1 MSILVTGAS
10 GQLARLVA
18 ARLLEQVDPAE
29 VLLVTRTPDALVDL
43 GERGVTVRAGDFDDP
58 ASLPDAFAGAERM
71 LLVSASVI
79 GARLRQHQAAVDAA
93 VAAGVRSIAY
103 TSGVNP
109 SDSNPGAAFA
119 DHRATEEMVRAS
131 GLGWTFLRN
140 AIYADSLVTAAAGTL
155 ASGAV
160 LTNAGE
166 GKTAYVSRADCAAAA
181 AAVLTGDGHEG
192 KAYDITG
199 PEALGARELAALY
212 SELGGKPVEPA
223 FVGDDAWVAA
233 MVEHA
238 GMPEGLARIIATFG
252 IAARQG
258 YAEVVSTSVRDL
270 TGREP
275 QTAREVLAAGLAA
288 AAS

>member
-1 MSILVTGAS
+1 MRILVTGAS

-18 ARLLEQVDPAE
+18 ERLFERVDPAD
-29 VLLVTRTPDALVDL
+29 VILVTRSPDAIADL
-43 GERGVTVRAGDFDDP
+43 GERGATVRAGDFDDP
-58 ASLPDAFAGAERM
+58 AALPEAFAGAERM

-79 GARLRQHQAAVDAA
+79 GERLHQHQAAVDAA

-131 GLGWTFLRN
+131 GLEWTFLRN
-140 AIYADSLVTAAAGTL
+140 AIYADSLVTAAGGAL
-155 ASGAV
+155 ASGIV
-160 LTNAGE
+160 LTNSADGR
-166 GKTAYVSRADCAAAA
+166 TAYVARADCAAAA
-181 AAVLTGDGHEG
+181 AVVLSSDGHAG

-199 PEALGARELAALY
+199 PEALSARDLAALY
-212 SELGGKPVEPA
+212 SELGGTRVEPA
-223 FVGDDAWVAA
+223 FVDDGAWVSA
-233 MVEHA
+233 MVRHA
-238 GMPEGLARIIATFG
+238 GMPEGLARTIATFG

-275 QTAREVLAAGLAA
+275 ATAREVLAAGLAA
-288 AAS
+288 AD

>member
-18 ARLLEQVDPAE
+18 ARLFEQVDPGE
-29 VLLVTRTPDALVDL
+29 VILVTRTPEAIADL
-43 GERGVTVRAGDFDDP
+43 GERGAAVRHGDFDDP
-58 ASLPDAFAGAERM
+58 AALAEAFAGAERM
-71 LLVSASVI
+71 LLVSASII
-79 GARLRQHQAAVDAA
+79 GARLHQHQAAVDAA

-140 AIYADSLVTAAAGTL
+140 AIYADSLVTAAPGTL
-155 ASGAV
+155 ASGTV

-166 GKTAYVSRADCAAAA
+166 GKTAYVARADCAAAA
-181 AAVLTGDGHEG
+181 AAVLSSDGHDG

-212 SELGGKPVEPA
+212 SDLGGKPVEPA
-223 FVGDDAWVAA
+223 FVDDDGWVAA
-233 MVEHA
+233 MVELA
-238 GMPEGLARIIATFG
+238 GMPEGLARTIATFG

-270 TGREP
+270 SGREP
-275 QTAREVLAAGLAA
+275 QTVREVLAAGLAA